1 MISFSILSLTFNFTL
16 QSNGIDL
23 VYAMGFLE
31 QSYVNNSLKLVM
43 TDYKRNRKQAKLQN
57 HFSDFPNIKQ
67 RIILEGFLL

>member
-23 VYAMGFLE
+23 VYAMDFLQ
-31 QSYVNNSLKLVM
+31 QSYFNNSLKLVM

-67 RIILEGFLL
+67 RIILEAFLL